1 MHANSCQTIQSMKV
15 FLKQQIAAFRTSTK
29 NKGFGSLTKLQMEL
43 RSGRLQPVSMYD
55 AERIEDYPEGTL
67 FNLSNTGKR
76 SNPQHNLYW
85 STLRRVAKATG
96 KWPTEHH
103 LHDELKIACG
113 YVRIKLSALNGELVN
128 IPDSISF
135 DKMTQQEFQKYFEL
149 AMAKLA
155 EGIGYDPLQT

>member
-1 MHANSCQTIQSMKV
+1 M
-15 FLKQQIAAFRTSTK
+15 
-29 NKGFGSLTKLQMEL
+29 TKLQMEL
-43 RSGRLQPVSMYD
+43 RNGRLQPVSMYD
-55 AERIEDYPEGTL
+55 AERMEDYPEGTL
-67 FNLSNTGKR
+67 FNLTNTGKR
-76 SNPQHNLYW
+76 SNPHHNLYW
-85 STLRRVAKATG
+85 TTLRRVAKATG

-135 DKMTQQEFQKYFEL
+135 DKMSQQEFQRYFEL

-155 EGIGYDPLQT
+155 EGIGYDPIDEFSG